1 VLDARSGRIEYE
13 VVAAAAT
20 VDLIVLARDQD
31 HPRHGP
37 RSLGPTARYVV
48 DHAPSAVLLVWPD
61 TPRMSSRHET
71 TPASPRRK
79 EKEMNQQLICEL
91 NLALIP
97 EAELASRHITFS
109 RQMAGRYRSLIQLNG
124 VTPKVAFTPHVTLYQ
139 VPVQA
144 GDLPE
149 LHAALLNVAAKAP
162 QLWLSATEYRSNQD
176 EGSFEVR
183 YAPATPLMELQAAT
197 IAVVNPLRG
206 DLLLERDPAGRPLS
220 ERIDEPGLAGDN
232 IRQTGFDAV
241 GDPAQGGLFY
251 PHVTL
256 NWFEL
261 GTSVELNAT
270 DWPPLTYFDG
280 RFLAFGIFLLGPYGT
295 CAQRLAAL
303 PLAA

>member
-1 VLDARSGRIEYE
+1 
-13 VVAAAAT
+13 
-20 VDLIVLARDQD
+20 
-31 HPRHGP
+31 
-37 RSLGPTARYVV
+37 
-48 DHAPSAVLLVWPD
+48 
-61 TPRMSSRHET
+61 
-71 TPASPRRK
+71 
-79 EKEMNQQLICEL
+79 MNQQLICEL

-97 EAELASRHITFS
+97 ETELASRHITFS
-109 RQMAGRYRSLIQLNG
+109 RQMAGRYRSLIQLDG

-183 YAPATPLMELQAAT
+183 YAPATSLMELQADT
-197 IAVVNPLRG
+197 IAMVNPLRR

-261 GTSVELNAT
+261 GTSVELNT
-270 DWPPLTYFDG
+270 TEWPSLTYFDG
-280 RFLAFGIFLLGPYGT
+280 RFVALGIFLLGPYGT